1 MPKFST
7 GLRNSMLNDT
17 GFKTLMDGG
26 ELRIF
31 AVTAPDVVPLTA
43 DDAEAGE
50 LLMTLTAGGA
60 GGGLNFSVPEGAAI
74 SKAEAEVWMTSSV
87 GADGKCAYFRFVQ
100 PADDGTASDAL
111 PRIQGTCGLV
121 AADMVLTNI
130 NVTAG
135 LPWTLN
141 FFTVGFPTQ

>member
-31 AVTAPDVVPLTA
+31 AITAPDVVPLTA

-60 GGGLNFSVPEGAAI
+60 GGGLNFAIPDVAAI
-74 SKAEAEVWMTSSV
+74 SKAESEVWMTSSV
-87 GADGKCAYFRFVQ
+87 GVDGKCAYFRFVQ
-100 PADDGTASDAL
+100 PTDDGSAGITE

-121 AADMVLTNI
+121 AADMVLANV

-141 FFTVGFPTQ
+141 FFTVGLPTQ